1 MDNLVPAP
9 VVFPV
14 ARRVNLSEANK
25 NPSES
30 HEYTMDLVY
39 EVLFLFS
46 CIDELA
52 GASRRE

>member
-14 ARRVNLSEANK
+14 AGCVNLSEAN
-25 NPSES
+25 NDPSRR

-39 EVLFLFS
+39 EGFFLVS
-46 CIDELA
+46 CFDELA

>member
-14 ARRVNLSEANK
+14 AGRVNLSEANK